1 MARKKRITVINDYP
15 AFLEMVSQALTDEG
29 YDVQTIPKFQGAFD
43 QLKSW
48 ESDLIVLDLVLGNA
62 EAGWE
67 LLDLIKFDP
76 ETSKLPILLCSAAT
90 KDVREVA
97 PSLSAKG
104 VEYLE
109 KPFELDVF
117 LAKLAKMIE
126 DSASKTE
133 MEPKRKG

>member
-15 AFLEMVSQALTDEG
+15 AFLEMVSQALNDEG
-29 YDVQTIPKFQGAFD
+29 YDVQAIPKFQGAFD
-43 QLKSW
+43 QLKDW

-76 ETSKLPILLCSAAT
+76 QTSKLPVLLCSAAT

-117 LAKLAKMIE
+117 LDKLAKMLEDIE
-126 DSASKTE
+126 TQAKA
-133 MEPKRKG
+133 EPKRKG